1 MSSHGID
8 AASGA
13 IPAADVPRL
22 GLLGGAQGVLGAV
35 NGAMAVL
42 SALAIAAAGAV
53 LTWEVAGRYFFS
65 IPSDWQDELSTFLLI
80 GATFASAG
88 WIQALRGHVAIDAL
102 THILPPGIDHVR
114 RVLADL
120 LSFLFVA
127 FFAWKSVALLLEAL
141 EDGQTT
147 PSAWGPP
154 LWIPY
159 GCMAAGMI
167 LLALQLLLQV
177 LGSRHADS
185 RPAHLA
191 PAQP

>member
-1 MSSHGID
+1 MSTHGID

-13 IPAADVPRL
+13 IPETDVPRR
-22 GLLGGAQGVLGAV
+22 GVLGMVQAGLDGINAV
-35 NGAMAVL
+35 MAVL
-42 SALAIAAAGAV
+42 SAIAIAAAGLV

-80 GATFASAG
+80 GATFASAA
-88 WIQALRGHVAIDAL
+88 WIQARRGHVAIDAL
-102 THILPPGIDHVR
+102 SHVLPPAADRVRGI
-114 RVLADL
+114 LADA

-127 FFAWKSVALLLEAL
+127 FFAWKSVSLLMEAL

-159 GCMAAGMI
+159 GCMSVGMV
-167 LLALQLLLQV
+167 LLAVQLLLQV
-177 LGSRHADS
+177 LASGHRDS
-185 RPAHLA
+185 QPAHLA
-191 PAQP
+191 PSPH